1 MIQFAGLRGWIRH
14 IHRSPDVLE
23 AQGQMNSF
31 CRFLWSLF
39 LPRLPKL
46 EREDVASTAEYCNR
60 LARLD
65 EAAMN
70 SPGVWKR
77 RISRQLTVR
86 IQVFKAAQKAPQKS
100 LRRAA

>member
-1 MIQFAGLRGWIRH
+1 MIQFVGLHGWIRQ
-14 IHRSPDVLE
+14 INRSPGVLG
-23 AQGQMNSF
+23 AQGLMNSF

-86 IQVFKAAQKAPQKS
+86 IQVFQAAQKTPQKF

>member
-1 MIQFAGLRGWIRH
+1 M
-14 IHRSPDVLE
+14 LE

-31 CRFLWSLF
+31 LRFLWSLF
-39 LPRLPKL
+39 LPRLPRL
-46 EREDVASTAEYCNR
+46 GPEEIACTAEYYNR

-70 SPGVWKR
+70 PPGVWKR
-77 RISRQLTVR
+77 RISTRLTVR
-86 IQVFKAAQKAPQKS
+86 IQVFKATEKARQRF

>member
-1 MIQFAGLRGWIRH
+1 
-14 IHRSPDVLE
+14 LE

-39 LPRLPKL
+39 RPRLPKL

-65 EAAMN
+65 EVAMN

-77 RISRQLTVR
+77 RISRQLTVH
-86 IQVFKAAQKAPQKS
+86 IQVFKASGKTRQKF